1 MNFRVVCRTDLVQ
14 ASYKTRITFA
24 TSMIANVV
32 SP

>member
-24 TSMIANVV
+24 TIIIANVL